1 MCGEGKKSGMPF
13 GFKLT
18 IVLTNLQMTLV
29 FSEYKEDLTHPLI
42 LSLLVSITAEETIHE
57 IH

>member
-1 MCGEGKKSGMPF
+1 MGNEKNNGMLF

-18 IVLTNLQMTLV
+18 IVLTDVQLTFV
-29 FSEYKEDLTHPLI
+29 FSEYKEDLNHPLI
-42 LSLLVSITAEETIHE
+42 LSQLVSIIAEQTIHE

>member
-1 MCGEGKKSGMPF
+1 MGNEKNNGMPF

-18 IVLTNLQMTLV
+18 IVLTDVQLTFV
-29 FSEYKEDLTHPLI
+29 FSEYKEDLNHPLI
-42 LSLLVSITAEETIHE
+42 LSQLVSIIAEQTIHE